1 MRLIAVD
8 CVADPSCPKAFV
20 NGILES
26 RQYVLKTNG
35 ELEERYDS
43 FAKSIATLPKHDV
56 NSFLKEQLLKF
67 IKGL

>member
-1 MRLIAVD
+1 MGKPILWL
-8 CVADPSCPKAFV
+8 PKAFV

-26 RQYVLKTNG
+26 KQYVLKTNG
-35 ELEERYDS
+35 ELEEMYNS